1 MATIGVYGQSAYG
14 FSVYSDTVL
23 RKIITNLTARRGVE
37 GPQIILTWD
46 KPEEYMNVDNIRI
59 VRKMGS
65 FPLNETDGKILLTTS
80 NTELEQYTDFP
91 GYGPEYFYYKIFS
104 ESSSVWY
111 STRLAEVVELAHDT
125 ISEKQDKFFTEL
137 DDIHR
142 ALDKA
147 RFGVNEIAL
156 TPNQD
161 LDVYEKILLAED
173 GQTLQ
178 GELRR
183 FLKLFNLFYSEPL
196 ALLRAIATRD
206 GMGVVHDP
214 QRTSPQ
220 NLFYFAQQYGWAFNF
235 DLPVDAARAEVLN
248 IVDTYRKKGRKDKL
262 EEILGA
268 ILTGHTVT
276 IVNADEVIDF
286 NDYPDSSFL
295 DTTDLIGEVNWLT
308 VFNSIYV
315 LADLTNDSTIGF
327 NKVIIN
333 IVPNDLLMIAAS
345 AIQKIQALEN
355 EFFNVLDDV
364 FQIIHI
370 TFNVTYPTDFTTNG
384 QAKIGAGPFPDPV
397 QIDEFDSFK
406 VGEGN
411 PDWDLSTTPAP
422 SPGDLDL
429 IDPKFTDNPRNV
441 VYLDGSDNPTTTPT
455 KKTLVRCFMDLET
468 FTSLY
473 CREAGLFATDGSMLI
488 NKNMP
493 LRFVNAGVRFV
504 VDWKITWP

>member
-1 MATIGVYGQSAYG
+1 MATASHIAGP
-14 FSVYSDTVL
+14 FSFAFIPPTVADTTVS
-23 RKIITNLTARRGVE
+23 NVQARRGVE
-37 GPQIILTWD
+37 GPQIILTWT
-46 KPEEYMNVDNIRI
+46 KPVDVSGSTDLRI

-65 FPLNETDGKILLTTS
+65 FPEDETDGKAVFDTVDFNIE
-80 NTELEQYTDFP
+80 NYTDFP
-91 GYGPEYFYYKIFS
+91 GYGPEYFYYKIFTK
-104 ESSSVWY
+104 VGLYWY

-156 TPNQD
+156 VPDQV
-161 LDVYEKILLAED
+161 LDAYEKVLLAED
-173 GQTLQ
+173 GETLQ

-183 FLKLFNLFYSEPL
+183 FLKLFNIFYTEPV

-206 GMGVVHDP
+206 GLGVVHDP
-214 QRTSPQ
+214 ARTSPQ
-220 NLFYFAQQYGWAFNF
+220 NLFYFAQLYGWDFNF

-262 EEILGA
+262 EEIIGA

-276 IVNADEVIDF
+276 IVNADEVVDF

-295 DTTDLIGEVNWLT
+295 DTTDLVGEVNWLT
-308 VFNSIYV
+308 VLNSIYI

-333 IVPNDLLMIAAS
+333 VVPNAALKIAAS
-345 AIQKIQALEN
+345 AIQKVQSLEN

-364 FQIIHI
+364 FQIVHM
-370 TFNVTYPTDFTTNG
+370 TFDVTYPTDFTTLG
-384 QAKIGAGPFPDPV
+384 QSNIGAGPFPDPV
-397 QIDEFDSFK
+397 QISAFDGYK
-406 VGEGN
+406 IGTGIA
-411 PDWDLSTTPAP
+411 DWDYTTTPPTSP
-422 SPGDLDL
+422 SDLGL
-429 IDPKFTDNPRNV
+429 ENPAYGGNPRNV
-441 VYLDGSDNPTTTPT
+441 VYLDGSDNPTLTPT

-468 FTSLY
+468 FVSLY
-473 CREAGLFATDGSMLI
+473 AREAGLYFTDGSMLI
-488 NKNMP
+488 NRNFP
-493 LRFVNAGVRFV
+493 LRFVNAGVRFI
-504 VDWKITWP
+504 VDFKITWP